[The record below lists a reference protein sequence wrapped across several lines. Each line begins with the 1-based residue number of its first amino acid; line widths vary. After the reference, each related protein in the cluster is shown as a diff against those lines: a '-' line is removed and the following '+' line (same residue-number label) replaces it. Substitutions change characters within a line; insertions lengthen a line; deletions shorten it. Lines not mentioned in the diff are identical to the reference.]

1 MTTDINYPSRAL
13 NSATDSV
20 TVVGSITTSPNVNI
34 HDAAGNNLTSQAN
47 GTQRALDVG
56 IDVAGVQVDPR
67 QIRALTAATDSVTV
81 SGTVTASN
89 PSVGGTGS
97 ATPNF
102 ATLGGINVGGTLTA
116 LPGNSNGLI
125 VSSAQATFTGSLAS
139 PSTGSIIAST
149 AAGVYTHFSLYLTIG
164 TGSVQVQESNDN
176 TNWYPV
182 VLLNSASATALPVTT
197 ATASGFWTGDI
208 EGAYVRVYATANSAG
223 TITANL
229 ELSDGPRH
237 DDCARY
243 VGVVAGS
250 AIMGK
255 VGIDQ
260 TTPGTTNGVQVN
272 AALPAGSNVI
282 GGVTQSGTWTV
293 QPGNTANTTPWL
305 TTINQGGNSATVS
318 AGGALKVD
326 GSASTQPVSGTVT
339 ANQGGAP
346 WTVTG
351 TGTAGTPATGV
362 VTVQGSS
369 SGTPIPVSGT
379 VTANAGTG
387 SFTVAQATAANLNA
401 TVVGAGTAGTPT
413 GGIVTVQGNSGGT
426 PIPVSGTVTIFSQ
439 TGGSKVLL
447 ARNVYSSTNVT
458 TSAYVQITASTSAI
472 INKLYI
478 ADTSGSSIILATG
491 VAGGESDQL
500 YIGPGGNDSPYLLFI
515 PAGSRIAIKA
525 LDVNATQGQ
534 FILTALS

>member
-1 MTTDINYPSRAL
+1 MSTDINYPSRAL

-20 TVVGSITTSPNVNI
+20 TV
-34 HDAAGNNLTSQAN
+34 
-47 GTQRALDVG
+47 
-56 IDVAGVQVDPR
+56 
-67 QIRALTAATDSVTV
+67 
-81 SGTVTASN
+81 SGTVTSTN
-89 PSVGGTGS
+89 PAVGPTGS
-97 ATPNF
+97 AVP
-102 ATLGGINVGGTLTA
+102 AQADYIGINVGGNLVGA
-116 LPGNSNGLI
+116 PGNSNGLI

-139 PSTGSIIAST
+139 PSTGSVIAST
-149 AAGVYTHFSLYLTIG
+149 ASGVYTHFSLYLTIG

-182 VLLNSASATALPVTT
+182 VLLNSASATALPVTS

-208 EGAYVRVYATANSAG
+208 EGVYVRVQAITNSAG

-243 VGVVAGS
+243 VGVTAGS
-250 AIMGK
+250 AIIGK

-293 QPGNTANTTPWL
+293 QPGNTPNTTPWL

-318 AGGALKVD
+318 VGGALKVD

-339 ANQGGAP
+339 VQQATAANLNA
-346 WTVTG
+346 TVTG
-351 TGTAGTPATGV
+351 TVAATQSGTWTVQPGNTPNTTPWLATINQGGNSATVTAGNALKVDGSA
-362 VTVQGSS
+362 VTQ
-369 SGTPIPVSGT
+369 PVSGT

-401 TVVGAGTAGTPT
+401 TVVQATAANLNATVVQGTAANLNATVVGAGTAGTPS
-413 GGIVTVQGNSGGT
+413 GGVVSVQGVSGGT
-426 PIPVSGTVTIFSQ
+426 AIPVSVSSQ
-439 TGGSKVLL
+439 TGGAKVLL

-458 TSAYVQITASTSAI
+458 TTAYVQITASTSAV
-472 INKLYI
+472 INKVYV
-478 ADTSGSSIILATG
+478 ADTSGSAIILAVG
-491 VAGGESDQL
+491 GAGSEVDQL
-500 YIGPGGNDSPYLLFI
+500 YIGPGGNDSPYLLTI
-515 PAGSRIAIKA
+515 PASSRISIKA
-525 LDVNATQGQ
+525 LDTNATQGQ